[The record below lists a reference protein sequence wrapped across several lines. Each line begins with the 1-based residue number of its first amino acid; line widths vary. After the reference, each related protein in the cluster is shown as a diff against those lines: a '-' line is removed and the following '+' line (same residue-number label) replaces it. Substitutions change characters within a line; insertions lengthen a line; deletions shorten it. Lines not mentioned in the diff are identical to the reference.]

1 MYNNM
6 LHVCNILIQNL
17 GMYSI
22 YSRYNYNNCRTVGYI
37 PCDLEYIL
45 VTYFVPNDL
54 QRFTW
59 A

>member
-1 MYNNM
+1 M

-22 YSRYNYNNCRTVGYI
+22 YSHYNYNYNNCRTVGYI
-37 PCDLEYIL
+37 PCDIEYIL

-54 QRFTW
+54 QCFTL